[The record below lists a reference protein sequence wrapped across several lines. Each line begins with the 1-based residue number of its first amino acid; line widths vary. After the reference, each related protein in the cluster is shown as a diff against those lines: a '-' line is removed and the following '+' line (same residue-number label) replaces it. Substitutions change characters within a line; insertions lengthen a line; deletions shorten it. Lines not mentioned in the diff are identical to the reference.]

1 MSEKT
6 TKTAVKTAQ
15 NKADKKP
22 ATASKSSVASPKIAA
37 KKTASKTAATKK
49 SAPKASKPAVKKES
63 TKPTAAKTSTKTAV
77 SKSTK
82 SAAKKPATKTENK
95 TAVKKEENIKA
106 LTSTFGLP
114 TSVEKEGLKK
124 PKITPRQNPAK
135 AKHQSTAEKASPKT
149 KSASSTVTFDTI
161 KKASKQKG
169 TELAKS
175 SENSTSKKLINS
187 LKIIENISHTLGIS
201 DRERIT
207 FDIEEISPNELR
219 VRIVNGTKNFK
230 SPWFAIKNEEP
241 YIFMPAEILDM
252 VFRMLR
258 TAQKESFEL
267 RLERSIWQHM
277 PIDFGDVWRVAM
289 DELARSNFAKEPD
302 LEKLIAKIK
311 QEHPNLFV
319 DMTSFIAGE

>member
-6 TKTAVKTAQ
+6 TKTAVKKTAT
-15 NKADKKP
+15 KTAAKSAVKKP
-22 ATASKSSVASPKIAA
+22 AAASKSS
-37 KKTASKTAATKK
+37 TA
-49 SAPKASKPAVKKES
+49 
-63 TKPTAAKTSTKTAV
+63 STKTATKKPA
-77 SKSTK
+77 SKTESK
-82 SAAKKPATKTENK
+82 RAAKKA
-95 TAVKKEENIKA
+95 ENIGA

-114 TSVEKEGLKK
+114 TSVEKELKK
-124 PKITPRQNPAK
+124 PTITPRQNPAK
-135 AKHQSTAEKASPKT
+135 AKRQSETEKSSPKSQKAT
-149 KSASSTVTFDTI
+149 QAFDSI
-161 KKASKQKG
+161 KKANKQKS

-175 SENSTSKKLINS
+175 NENSTSKKLINS

-207 FDIEEISPNELR
+207 FDIEEVSSNELR
-219 VRIVNGTKNFK
+219 IRIVNGTKNFK

-258 TAQKESFEL
+258 TAQKESFDL

-289 DELARSNFAKEPD
+289 DELARGNFAKEPD

>member
-6 TKTAVKTAQ
+6 TKTAVKKTAT
-15 NKADKKP
+15 KTAAKTAVKKP
-22 ATASKSSVASPKIAA
+22 TAASKSS
-37 KKTASKTAATKK
+37 TA
-49 SAPKASKPAVKKES
+49 
-63 TKPTAAKTSTKTAV
+63 STKTAV
-77 SKSTK
+77 KKPASKTESK
-82 SAAKKPATKTENK
+82 RAAKKA
-95 TAVKKEENIKA
+95 ENIGA

-114 TSVEKEGLKK
+114 TSVENEELKK

-135 AKHQSTAEKASPKT
+135 AKRQSAIEKTSPKSQKAT
-149 KSASSTVTFDTI
+149 QAFDSI
-161 KKASKQKG
+161 KKTSKQKS

-175 SENSTSKKLINS
+175 DSTSKKLINS

-207 FDIEEISPNELR
+207 FDIEEVSSNELR

-289 DELARSNFAKEPD
+289 DELARGNFAKEPD

>member
-6 TKTAVKTAQ
+6 TKTAVK
-15 NKADKKP
+15 
-22 ATASKSSVASPKIAA
+22 
-37 KKTASKTAATKK
+37 KTA
-49 SAPKASKPAVKKES
+49 
-63 TKPTAAKTSTKTAV
+63 TKTAV
-77 SKSTK
+77 
-82 SAAKKPATKTENK
+82 KKPATKTAAK
-95 TAVKKEENIKA
+95 PAVKKPAAASKSSTASTKTAAKKPASKTESKRAAKKAENIGA

-114 TSVEKEGLKK
+114 TSVENEELKK

-135 AKHQSTAEKASPKT
+135 AKRQSAIEKTSPKSQKAT
-149 KSASSTVTFDTI
+149 QAFDSV
-161 KKASKQKG
+161 KKANKQKS

-175 SENSTSKKLINS
+175 DSTSKKLINS

-207 FDIEEISPNELR
+207 FDIEEVSSNELR

-289 DELARSNFAKEPD
+289 DELARGNFAKEPD

>member
-6 TKTAVKTAQ
+6 TKTAVKKPAAKTAA
-15 NKADKKP
+15 KSAVKKP
-22 ATASKSSVASPKIAA
+22 AVASKSS
-37 KKTASKTAATKK
+37 TA
-49 SAPKASKPAVKKES
+49 
-63 TKPTAAKTSTKTAV
+63 STKTA
-77 SKSTK
+77 T
-82 SAAKKPATKTENK
+82 KKPASKTESK
-95 TAVKKEENIKA
+95 RATKKAENIGA

-114 TSVEKEGLKK
+114 TSVENEELKK

-135 AKHQSTAEKASPKT
+135 AKRQSMTEKTSPKSQ
-149 KSASSTVTFDTI
+149 KASSTQAFDSV
-161 KKASKQKG
+161 KKTNKQKS

-175 SENSTSKKLINS
+175 DSTSKKLINS

-207 FDIEEISPNELR
+207 FDIEEVSSNELR

-289 DELARSNFAKEPD
+289 DELARGNFAKEPD

>member
-6 TKTAVKTAQ
+6 TKTAVKKTA
-15 NKADKKP
+15 AETAVKKP
-22 ATASKSSVASPKIAA
+22 TAKTAAKTAVKKQAAASKSS
-37 KKTASKTAATKK
+37 TA
-49 SAPKASKPAVKKES
+49 
-63 TKPTAAKTSTKTAV
+63 STKTAV
-77 SKSTK
+77 KKT
-82 SAAKKPATKTENK
+82 ATKKPASKTESK
-95 TAVKKEENIKA
+95 RAVKKAENIGA

-114 TSVEKEGLKK
+114 TSVENEELKK

-135 AKHQSTAEKASPKT
+135 AKRQSAIEKSSPKNQKAT
-149 KSASSTVTFDTI
+149 QAFDTT
-161 KKASKQKG
+161 KKTNKQKS

-175 SENSTSKKLINS
+175 NENSTSKKLINS

-207 FDIEEISPNELR
+207 FDIEEVSSNELR

-289 DELARSNFAKEPD
+289 DELARGNFAKEPD

>member
-6 TKTAVKTAQ
+6 TKTTVKKTAT
-15 NKADKKP
+15 KTAAKTTAKKP
-22 ATASKSSVASPKIAA
+22 AVASKSS
-37 KKTASKTAATKK
+37 TA
-49 SAPKASKPAVKKES
+49 
-63 TKPTAAKTSTKTAV
+63 STKTATKKPA
-77 SKSTK
+77 SKTESK
-82 SAAKKPATKTENK
+82 RAAKKA
-95 TAVKKEENIKA
+95 ENIGA
-106 LTSTFGLP
+106 LTSAFGLP
-114 TSVEKEGLKK
+114 TSVEKELKK

-135 AKHQSTAEKASPKT
+135 AKRQSETEKSSPKSQKAT
-149 KSASSTVTFDTI
+149 QAFDSI
-161 KKASKQKG
+161 KKAGKQKS

-175 SENSTSKKLINS
+175 NENSTSKKLINS

-207 FDIEEISPNELR
+207 FDIEEVSSNELR
-219 VRIVNGTKNFK
+219 IRIVNGTKNFK

-258 TAQKESFEL
+258 TAQKESFDL

-289 DELARSNFAKEPD
+289 DELARGNFAKEPD

>member
-6 TKTAVKTAQ
+6 TKTAVK
-15 NKADKKP
+15 KP
-22 ATASKSSVASPKIAA
+22 AA
-37 KKTASKTAATKK
+37 KTAA
-49 SAPKASKPAVKKES
+49 
-63 TKPTAAKTSTKTAV
+63 
-77 SKSTK
+77 
-82 SAAKKPATKTENK
+82 K
-95 TAVKKEENIKA
+95 TAVKKSAAASKSSTASTKTATKKPASKTESKRAAKKAENIGA

-114 TSVEKEGLKK
+114 TSVENEELKK

-135 AKHQSTAEKASPKT
+135 AKRQSMTEKTSPKSQKAT
-149 KSASSTVTFDTI
+149 QAFDSV
-161 KKASKQKG
+161 KKTSKQKS

-175 SENSTSKKLINS
+175 DSTSKKLINS

-207 FDIEEISPNELR
+207 FDIEEVSSNELR

-289 DELARSNFAKEPD
+289 DELARGNFAKEPD

>member
-6 TKTAVKTAQ
+6 TKTTV
-15 NKADKKP
+15 
-22 ATASKSSVASPKIAA
+22 
-37 KKTASKTAATKK
+37 KKTATKTAAKT
-49 SAPKASKPAVKKES
+49 ATKPAVKKPA
-63 TKPTAAKTSTKTAV
+63 TKKPAAA
-77 SKSTK
+77 SKSSTA
-82 SAAKKPATKTENK
+82 STKPATKKPASKTESK
-95 TAVKKEENIKA
+95 RATKKAENIGA

-114 TSVEKEGLKK
+114 TSVENEELKK

-135 AKHQSTAEKASPKT
+135 AKRQSMTEKSSPKSQKAT
-149 KSASSTVTFDTI
+149 QAFDSI
-161 KKASKQKG
+161 KKANEQKS

-175 SENSTSKKLINS
+175 DSTSKKLINS

-207 FDIEEISPNELR
+207 FDIEEVSSNELR
-219 VRIVNGTKNFK
+219 IRIVNGTKNFK

-258 TAQKESFEL
+258 TAQKESFDL

-289 DELARSNFAKEPD
+289 DELARGNFAKEPD

>member
-6 TKTAVKTAQ
+6 TKTA
-15 NKADKKP
+15 DKK
-22 ATASKSSVASPKIAA
+22 
-37 KKTASKTAATKK
+37 
-49 SAPKASKPAVKKES
+49 
-63 TKPTAAKTSTKTAV
+63 TAAKTATKP
-77 SKSTK
+77 
-82 SAAKKPATKTENK
+82 AAKKPAAASKSSTASTKTATKKPASK
-95 TAVKKEENIKA
+95 TESKRAAKKAENIGA
-106 LTSTFGLP
+106 LTSAFGLP
-114 TSVEKEGLKK
+114 TSVENEELKK

-135 AKHQSTAEKASPKT
+135 AKRQSAIEKTSPKSQKAT
-149 KSASSTVTFDTI
+149 QAFDSI
-161 KKASKQKG
+161 KKTSKQKS

-175 SENSTSKKLINS
+175 DSTSKKLINS

-207 FDIEEISPNELR
+207 FDIEEVSSNELR
-219 VRIVNGTKNFK
+219 IRIVNGTKNFK

-289 DELARSNFAKEPD
+289 DELARGNFAKEPD

>member
-1 MSEKT
+1 MREKT
-6 TKTAVKTAQ
+6 TKTAVK
-15 NKADKKP
+15 
-22 ATASKSSVASPKIAA
+22 
-37 KKTASKTAATKK
+37 KTAT
-49 SAPKASKPAVKKES
+49 KPAVKKPAA
-63 TKPTAAKTSTKTAV
+63 KTAAKSAV
-77 SKSTK
+77 
-82 SAAKKPATKTENK
+82 KKPASKTESK
-95 TAVKKEENIKA
+95 RATKKAENIGA

-114 TSVEKEGLKK
+114 TSVENEELKK

-135 AKHQSTAEKASPKT
+135 AKRQSAIEKSSA
-149 KSASSTVTFDTI
+149 KSQKASSTQAFDSI
-161 KKASKQKG
+161 KKANKQKS

-175 SENSTSKKLINS
+175 NENSTSKKLINS

-207 FDIEEISPNELR
+207 FDIEEVSSNELR
-219 VRIVNGTKNFK
+219 IRIVNGTKNFK

-289 DELARSNFAKEPD
+289 DELARGNFAKEPD

>member
-6 TKTAVKTAQ
+6 TKTAVKKTAT
-15 NKADKKP
+15 KPAIKKTATKTAAKSAVKKP
-22 ATASKSSVASPKIAA
+22 AAASKSS
-37 KKTASKTAATKK
+37 TA
-49 SAPKASKPAVKKES
+49 
-63 TKPTAAKTSTKTAV
+63 STKTA
-77 SKSTK
+77 T
-82 SAAKKPATKTENK
+82 KKPANKTESK
-95 TAVKKEENIKA
+95 RATKKAENIGA

-114 TSVEKEGLKK
+114 TSVEKELKK
-124 PKITPRQNPAK
+124 PKITPRQHPAK
-135 AKHQSTAEKASPKT
+135 AKRQSAIEKSSPKSQKAT
-149 KSASSTVTFDTI
+149 QAFDSI
-161 KKASKQKG
+161 KKANKQKS

-175 SENSTSKKLINS
+175 NENSTSKKLINS

-207 FDIEEISPNELR
+207 FDIEEVSSNELR
-219 VRIVNGTKNFK
+219 IRIVNGTKNFK

-258 TAQKESFEL
+258 TAQKESFDL

-289 DELARSNFAKEPD
+289 DELARGNFAKEPD

>member
-6 TKTAVKTAQ
+6 TKTAVK
-15 NKADKKP
+15 
-22 ATASKSSVASPKIAA
+22 
-37 KKTASKTAATKK
+37 KTAT
-49 SAPKASKPAVKKES
+49 KPAVKKTA
-63 TKPTAAKTSTKTAV
+63 TKTAAKSAVKKPAAASKSSTASTKTAV
-77 SKSTK
+77 KKPASKTESK
-82 SAAKKPATKTENK
+82 RAAKKA
-95 TAVKKEENIKA
+95 ENIGA

-114 TSVEKEGLKK
+114 TSVENEELKK

-135 AKHQSTAEKASPKT
+135 AKRQSAIEKTSPKSQKAT
-149 KSASSTVTFDTI
+149 QAFDSI
-161 KKASKQKG
+161 KKTNKQKS

-175 SENSTSKKLINS
+175 DSTSKKLINS

-207 FDIEEISPNELR
+207 FDIEEVSSNELR
-219 VRIVNGTKNFK
+219 IRIVNGTKNFK

-289 DELARSNFAKEPD
+289 DELARGNFAKEPD

>member
-6 TKTAVKTAQ
+6 TKTAVK
-15 NKADKKP
+15 
-22 ATASKSSVASPKIAA
+22 
-37 KKTASKTAATKK
+37 KTAT
-49 SAPKASKPAVKKES
+49 KPAV
-63 TKPTAAKTSTKTAV
+63 
-77 SKSTK
+77 
-82 SAAKKPATKTENK
+82 KKPATKTAAKSAVKKPAAASKSSTASTK
-95 TAVKKEENIKA
+95 TAVTKIATKKPASKTESKRAAKKAENIGA

-114 TSVEKEGLKK
+114 TSVENEELKK

-135 AKHQSTAEKASPKT
+135 AKGQSETEKSSPKSQKAT
-149 KSASSTVTFDTI
+149 QAFDSV
-161 KKASKQKG
+161 KKTNKQKS

-175 SENSTSKKLINS
+175 NSTSKKLINS

-207 FDIEEISPNELR
+207 FDIEEVSSNELR

-289 DELARSNFAKEPD
+289 DELARGNFAKEPD

>member
-6 TKTAVKTAQ
+6 TKTAVKKTAT
-15 NKADKKP
+15 KTAAKSAVKKP
-22 ATASKSSVASPKIAA
+22 AAASKSS
-37 KKTASKTAATKK
+37 TA
-49 SAPKASKPAVKKES
+49 
-63 TKPTAAKTSTKTAV
+63 STKTAV
-77 SKSTK
+77 
-82 SAAKKPATKTENK
+82 KKPASKTESK
-95 TAVKKEENIKA
+95 RATKKAENIGA

-114 TSVEKEGLKK
+114 TSVENEELKK

-135 AKHQSTAEKASPKT
+135 AKGQSMTEKSSPKSQKAT
-149 KSASSTVTFDTI
+149 QAFDSI
-161 KKASKQKG
+161 KKANKQKS

-175 SENSTSKKLINS
+175 DSTSKKLINS

-207 FDIEEISPNELR
+207 FDIEEVSSNELR
-219 VRIVNGTKNFK
+219 IRIVNGTKNFK

-258 TAQKESFEL
+258 TAQKESFDL

-289 DELARSNFAKEPD
+289 DELARGNFAKEPD

>member
-6 TKTAVKTAQ
+6 TKTAVKKTAT
-15 NKADKKP
+15 KPAIKKTATKTAAKPAVKKP
-22 ATASKSSVASPKIAA
+22 ATASKSS
-37 KKTASKTAATKK
+37 TA
-49 SAPKASKPAVKKES
+49 
-63 TKPTAAKTSTKTAV
+63 STKTA
-77 SKSTK
+77 T
-82 SAAKKPATKTENK
+82 KKPANKTESK
-95 TAVKKEENIKA
+95 RATKKAENIGA

-114 TSVEKEGLKK
+114 TSVEKELKK
-124 PKITPRQNPAK
+124 PKITPRQNLAK
-135 AKHQSTAEKASPKT
+135 AKRQSETEKSSPKSQKAT
-149 KSASSTVTFDTI
+149 QAFDSI
-161 KKASKQKG
+161 KKANKQKS

-175 SENSTSKKLINS
+175 NENSTSKKLINS

-207 FDIEEISPNELR
+207 FDIEEVSSNELR

-258 TAQKESFEL
+258 TAQKESFDL

-289 DELARSNFAKEPD
+289 DELARGNFAKEPD

>member
-6 TKTAVKTAQ
+6 TKT
-15 NKADKKP
+15 
-22 ATASKSSVASPKIAA
+22 SV
-37 KKTASKTAATKK
+37 KKTAT
-49 SAPKASKPAVKKES
+49 KPAI
-63 TKPTAAKTSTKTAV
+63 
-77 SKSTK
+77 
-82 SAAKKPATKTENK
+82 KKPATKTAAK
-95 TAVKKEENIKA
+95 TAVKKPAAASKSSTASTKTAAKKSASKTESKRATKKAENIGA

-114 TSVEKEGLKK
+114 TSVEKELKK

-135 AKHQSTAEKASPKT
+135 AKRQSVREKSSA
-149 KSASSTVTFDTI
+149 KSQKATQAFDSI
-161 KKASKQKG
+161 KKANKQKS

-175 SENSTSKKLINS
+175 NENSTSKKLINS

-207 FDIEEISPNELR
+207 FDIEEVSSNELR

-289 DELARSNFAKEPD
+289 DELARGNFAKEPD

>member
-6 TKTAVKTAQ
+6 TKTAVKKTAA
-15 NKADKKP
+15 KTATKTAVKKP
-22 ATASKSSVASPKIAA
+22 AAASKSS
-37 KKTASKTAATKK
+37 TA
-49 SAPKASKPAVKKES
+49 
-63 TKPTAAKTSTKTAV
+63 STKTAV
-77 SKSTK
+77 
-82 SAAKKPATKTENK
+82 KKPASKTESK
-95 TAVKKEENIKA
+95 RTTKKAENIGA

-114 TSVEKEGLKK
+114 TSVENEELKK

-135 AKHQSTAEKASPKT
+135 AKRQSMTEKTSPKSQKAT
-149 KSASSTVTFDTI
+149 QAFDSV
-161 KKASKQKG
+161 KKTSKQKS

-175 SENSTSKKLINS
+175 DSTSKKLINS

-207 FDIEEISPNELR
+207 FDIEEVSSNELR
-219 VRIVNGTKNFK
+219 IRIVNGTKNFK

-289 DELARSNFAKEPD
+289 DELARGNFAKEPD

>member
-6 TKTAVKTAQ
+6 TKTAVK
-15 NKADKKP
+15 
-22 ATASKSSVASPKIAA
+22 
-37 KKTASKTAATKK
+37 KTATKTAA
-49 SAPKASKPAVKKES
+49 KPAVKKSAAASKSS
-63 TKPTAAKTSTKTAV
+63 TASTKTA
-77 SKSTK
+77 T
-82 SAAKKPATKTENK
+82 KKPASKTESK
-95 TAVKKEENIKA
+95 RATKKAENIGA

-114 TSVEKEGLKK
+114 TSVENEELKK

-135 AKHQSTAEKASPKT
+135 AKRQSMTEKTSPKSQKAT
-149 KSASSTVTFDTI
+149 QAFDSV
-161 KKASKQKG
+161 KKTNKQKS

-175 SENSTSKKLINS
+175 DSTSKKLINS

-207 FDIEEISPNELR
+207 FDIEEVSSNELR

-289 DELARSNFAKEPD
+289 DELARGNFAKEPD

>member
-6 TKTAVKTAQ
+6 TKTAVKKTAT
-15 NKADKKP
+15 KTAAKSAVKKP
-22 ATASKSSVASPKIAA
+22 AAASKSS
-37 KKTASKTAATKK
+37 TA
-49 SAPKASKPAVKKES
+49 
-63 TKPTAAKTSTKTAV
+63 STKTAV
-77 SKSTK
+77 KKPASKTESK
-82 SAAKKPATKTENK
+82 RAAKKA
-95 TAVKKEENIKA
+95 ENIGA

-114 TSVEKEGLKK
+114 TSVENEELKK

-135 AKHQSTAEKASPKT
+135 AKRQSAIEKSSPKSQKAT
-149 KSASSTVTFDTI
+149 QAFDSI
-161 KKASKQKG
+161 KKANKQKS

-175 SENSTSKKLINS
+175 DSTSKKLINS

-207 FDIEEISPNELR
+207 FDIEEVSSNELR
-219 VRIVNGTKNFK
+219 IRIVNGTKNFK

-289 DELARSNFAKEPD
+289 DELARGNFAKEPD

>member
-6 TKTAVKTAQ
+6 TKTAVKKTAT
-15 NKADKKP
+15 KTAAKP
-22 ATASKSSVASPKIAA
+22 AVKKSAAASKSS
-37 KKTASKTAATKK
+37 TASTKTATKK
-49 SAPKASKPAVKKES
+49 SASKTESKRAVKK
-63 TKPTAAKTSTKTAV
+63 A
-77 SKSTK
+77 
-82 SAAKKPATKTENK
+82 
-95 TAVKKEENIKA
+95 ENIGA

-114 TSVEKEGLKK
+114 TSVENEELKK

-135 AKHQSTAEKASPKT
+135 AKRQSAIEKSSPKNQKAT
-149 KSASSTVTFDTI
+149 QAFDSI
-161 KKASKQKG
+161 KKTNKQKS

-175 SENSTSKKLINS
+175 NENSTSKKLINS

-207 FDIEEISPNELR
+207 FDIEEVSSNELR

-289 DELARSNFAKEPD
+289 DELARGNFAKEPD

>member
-6 TKTAVKTAQ
+6 TKTAVKKTAT
-15 NKADKKP
+15 KPAIKKTATKTAAKSAVKKP
-22 ATASKSSVASPKIAA
+22 AAASKSS
-37 KKTASKTAATKK
+37 TA
-49 SAPKASKPAVKKES
+49 
-63 TKPTAAKTSTKTAV
+63 STKTA
-77 SKSTK
+77 T
-82 SAAKKPATKTENK
+82 KKPANKTESK
-95 TAVKKEENIKA
+95 RATKKAENIGA

-114 TSVEKEGLKK
+114 TSVEKEELKK

-135 AKHQSTAEKASPKT
+135 AKRQSETEKSSPKSQKAT
-149 KSASSTVTFDTI
+149 QAFDSI
-161 KKASKQKG
+161 KKANKQKS

-175 SENSTSKKLINS
+175 DSTSKKLINS

-207 FDIEEISPNELR
+207 FDIEEVSSNELR
-219 VRIVNGTKNFK
+219 IRIVNGTKNFK

-258 TAQKESFEL
+258 TAQKESFDL

-289 DELARSNFAKEPD
+289 DELARGNFAKEPD

>member
-6 TKTAVKTAQ
+6 TKTAVK
-15 NKADKKP
+15 
-22 ATASKSSVASPKIAA
+22 
-37 KKTASKTAATKK
+37 
-49 SAPKASKPAVKKES
+49 
-63 TKPTAAKTSTKTAV
+63 
-77 SKSTK
+77 
-82 SAAKKPATKTENK
+82 KPATKTAAK
-95 TAVKKEENIKA
+95 SAVKKPAAASKSSTASTKTATKKPASKTESKRATKKAENIGA

-114 TSVEKEGLKK
+114 TSVENEELKK

-135 AKHQSTAEKASPKT
+135 AKRQSMTEKTSPKSQKAT
-149 KSASSTVTFDTI
+149 QTFDSV
-161 KKASKQKG
+161 KKTNKQKS

-175 SENSTSKKLINS
+175 DSTSKKLINS

-207 FDIEEISPNELR
+207 FDIEEVSSNELR

-289 DELARSNFAKEPD
+289 DELARGNFAKEPD

>member
-6 TKTAVKTAQ
+6 TKTAVK
-15 NKADKKP
+15 
-22 ATASKSSVASPKIAA
+22 
-37 KKTASKTAATKK
+37 KTATKTAAKT
-49 SAPKASKPAVKKES
+49 ATKPAVKKPAAASKSS
-63 TKPTAAKTSTKTAV
+63 TASTKTAV
-77 SKSTK
+77 
-82 SAAKKPATKTENK
+82 KKPASKTESK
-95 TAVKKEENIKA
+95 RATKKAENIGA

-114 TSVEKEGLKK
+114 TSVEKEELKK

-135 AKHQSTAEKASPKT
+135 AKRQSMTEKSSPKSQKAT
-149 KSASSTVTFDTI
+149 QAFDSI
-161 KKASKQKG
+161 KKANKQKS

-175 SENSTSKKLINS
+175 NENSTSKKLINS

-207 FDIEEISPNELR
+207 FDIEEVSSNELR
-219 VRIVNGTKNFK
+219 IRIVNGTKNFK

-258 TAQKESFEL
+258 TAQKESFDL

-289 DELARSNFAKEPD
+289 DELARGNFAKEPD

>member
-6 TKTAVKTAQ
+6 TKTAVK
-15 NKADKKP
+15 KP
-22 ATASKSSVASPKIAA
+22 AA
-37 KKTASKTAATKK
+37 KTAA
-49 SAPKASKPAVKKES
+49 KPAVKKSAAASKSS
-63 TKPTAAKTSTKTAV
+63 TASTKT
-77 SKSTK
+77 
-82 SAAKKPATKTENK
+82 AAKKPASKTESK
-95 TAVKKEENIKA
+95 RAAKKAENIGA

-114 TSVEKEGLKK
+114 TSVENEELKK

-135 AKHQSTAEKASPKT
+135 AKRQSMTEKTSPKSQKAT
-149 KSASSTVTFDTI
+149 QAFDTT
-161 KKASKQKG
+161 KKTNKQKS

-175 SENSTSKKLINS
+175 NENYTSKKLINS

-207 FDIEEISPNELR
+207 FDIEEVSSNELR

-289 DELARSNFAKEPD
+289 DELARGNFAKEPD

>member
-6 TKTAVKTAQ
+6 TKTAVK
-15 NKADKKP
+15 KP
-22 ATASKSSVASPKIAA
+22 AAKTAAKPAAKKSAAASKSS
-37 KKTASKTAATKK
+37 TA
-49 SAPKASKPAVKKES
+49 
-63 TKPTAAKTSTKTAV
+63 STKT
-77 SKSTK
+77 
-82 SAAKKPATKTENK
+82 AAKKPASKTESK
-95 TAVKKEENIKA
+95 RAAKKAENIGA

-114 TSVEKEGLKK
+114 TSVENEELKK

-135 AKHQSTAEKASPKT
+135 AKRQSTIEKTSPKSQKAT
-149 KSASSTVTFDTI
+149 QAFDTK
-161 KKASKQKG
+161 KKANNQKS

-175 SENSTSKKLINS
+175 DSTSKKLINS

-207 FDIEEISPNELR
+207 FDIEEVSSNELR

-289 DELARSNFAKEPD
+289 DELARGNFAKEPD

>member
-6 TKTAVKTAQ
+6 TKTAVK
-15 NKADKKP
+15 
-22 ATASKSSVASPKIAA
+22 
-37 KKTASKTAATKK
+37 KTATKTAAK
-49 SAPKASKPAVKKES
+49 SATKPAVKKPATKKPAAASKSS
-63 TKPTAAKTSTKTAV
+63 TASTKTA
-77 SKSTK
+77 T
-82 SAAKKPATKTENK
+82 KKPASKTESK
-95 TAVKKEENIKA
+95 RATKKAENIGA

-114 TSVEKEGLKK
+114 TSVENEELKK

-135 AKHQSTAEKASPKT
+135 AKRQSAIEKTSPKSQKAT
-149 KSASSTVTFDTI
+149 QAFDSV
-161 KKASKQKG
+161 KKTNKQKS

-175 SENSTSKKLINS
+175 NENSTSKKLINS

-207 FDIEEISPNELR
+207 FDIEEVSSNELR

-289 DELARSNFAKEPD
+289 DELARGNFAKEPD

>member
-6 TKTAVKTAQ
+6 TKTAVKETAT
-15 NKADKKP
+15 KPAIKKP
-22 ATASKSSVASPKIAA
+22 AA
-37 KKTASKTAATKK
+37 
-49 SAPKASKPAVKKES
+49 
-63 TKPTAAKTSTKTAV
+63 KTAV
-77 SKSTK
+77 KP
-82 SAAKKPATKTENK
+82 AAKKPAAASKSSTASTKTATKKPANK
-95 TAVKKEENIKA
+95 TESKRAAKKAENIGA
-106 LTSTFGLP
+106 LTSAFGLP
-114 TSVEKEGLKK
+114 TSVENEELKK

-135 AKHQSTAEKASPKT
+135 AKRQSMTEKTSPKSQKASSAQAFDSVKKT
-149 KSASSTVTFDTI
+149 N
-161 KKASKQKG
+161 KQKS

-175 SENSTSKKLINS
+175 DSTSKKLINS

-207 FDIEEISPNELR
+207 FDIEEVSSNELR

-289 DELARSNFAKEPD
+289 DELARGNFAKEPD

>member
-6 TKTAVKTAQ
+6 TKTAVKKTAT
-15 NKADKKP
+15 KTAAKSAVKKP
-22 ATASKSSVASPKIAA
+22 TAASKSS
-37 KKTASKTAATKK
+37 TA
-49 SAPKASKPAVKKES
+49 
-63 TKPTAAKTSTKTAV
+63 STKT
-77 SKSTK
+77 
-82 SAAKKPATKTENK
+82 AAKKPASKTESK
-95 TAVKKEENIKA
+95 RAVKKAENIGA

-114 TSVEKEGLKK
+114 TSVEKEELKK

-135 AKHQSTAEKASPKT
+135 AKRQSAIEKTSL
-149 KSASSTVTFDTI
+149 KSQKATQAFDSI
-161 KKASKQKG
+161 KKTSKQKS

-175 SENSTSKKLINS
+175 DSTSKKLINS

-207 FDIEEISPNELR
+207 FDIEEVSSNELR

-289 DELARSNFAKEPD
+289 DELARGNFAKEPD

>member
-6 TKTAVKTAQ
+6 TKTTV
-15 NKADKKP
+15 
-22 ATASKSSVASPKIAA
+22 
-37 KKTASKTAATKK
+37 
-49 SAPKASKPAVKKES
+49 
-63 TKPTAAKTSTKTAV
+63 
-77 SKSTK
+77 
-82 SAAKKPATKTENK
+82 KKPATKTAAKTATK
-95 TAVKKEENIKA
+95 TAVKKPAAASKSSTASTKTATKKPASKTESKRATKKAENIGA

-114 TSVEKEGLKK
+114 TSVEKELKK

-135 AKHQSTAEKASPKT
+135 AKRQSVIEKTSPKSQKAT
-149 KSASSTVTFDTI
+149 QAFDSV
-161 KKASKQKG
+161 KKTSKQKS

-175 SENSTSKKLINS
+175 NENSTSKKLINS

-207 FDIEEISPNELR
+207 FDIEEVSSNELR

-289 DELARSNFAKEPD
+289 DELARGNFAKEPD

>member
-6 TKTAVKTAQ
+6 TKTAVK
-15 NKADKKP
+15 KP
-22 ATASKSSVASPKIAA
+22 AT
-37 KKTASKTAATKK
+37 KTAA
-49 SAPKASKPAVKKES
+49 
-63 TKPTAAKTSTKTAV
+63 
-77 SKSTK
+77 K
-82 SAAKKPATKTENK
+82 SAAKKPAAASKSSTASTKTAAKK
-95 TAVKKEENIKA
+95 TATKKPASKTESKRATKKAENIGA

-114 TSVEKEGLKK
+114 TSVENEELKK

-135 AKHQSTAEKASPKT
+135 AKRQSETEKSSPKSQKAT
-149 KSASSTVTFDTI
+149 QAFDSI
-161 KKASKQKG
+161 KKANKQKS

-175 SENSTSKKLINS
+175 NENSTSKKLINS

-207 FDIEEISPNELR
+207 FDIEEVSSNELR
-219 VRIVNGTKNFK
+219 IRIVNGTKNFK

-258 TAQKESFEL
+258 TAQKESFDL

-289 DELARSNFAKEPD
+289 DELARGNFAKEPD

>member
-6 TKTAVKTAQ
+6 TKTAVKKTAT
-15 NKADKKP
+15 KTAAKSAVKKP
-22 ATASKSSVASPKIAA
+22 AAASKSS
-37 KKTASKTAATKK
+37 TA
-49 SAPKASKPAVKKES
+49 
-63 TKPTAAKTSTKTAV
+63 STKTA
-77 SKSTK
+77 T
-82 SAAKKPATKTENK
+82 KKPASKTESK
-95 TAVKKEENIKA
+95 RATKKAENIGA

-114 TSVEKEGLKK
+114 TSVEKELKK

-135 AKHQSTAEKASPKT
+135 AKRQSAIEKSSPKSQKAT
-149 KSASSTVTFDTI
+149 QAFDSI
-161 KKASKQKG
+161 KKANKQKS

-175 SENSTSKKLINS
+175 NENSTSKKLINS

-207 FDIEEISPNELR
+207 FDIEEVSSNELR
-219 VRIVNGTKNFK
+219 IRIVNGTKNFK

-258 TAQKESFEL
+258 TAQKESFDL

-289 DELARSNFAKEPD
+289 DELARGNFAKEPD

>member
-6 TKTAVKTAQ
+6 TKTTVKTA
-15 NKADKKP
+15 A
-22 ATASKSSVASPKIAA
+22 
-37 KKTASKTAATKK
+37 KTAA
-49 SAPKASKPAVKKES
+49 KPAVKK
-63 TKPTAAKTSTKTAV
+63 PTAASKSSTASTKTAV
-77 SKSTK
+77 
-82 SAAKKPATKTENK
+82 KKPASKTERK
-95 TAVKKEENIKA
+95 RAAIKAENIGA
-106 LTSTFGLP
+106 LTSAFGLP
-114 TSVEKEGLKK
+114 TSVENEELKK

-135 AKHQSTAEKASPKT
+135 AKRQSMTEKTSPKSQKAT
-149 KSASSTVTFDTI
+149 QAFDSI
-161 KKASKQKG
+161 KKANKQKS

-175 SENSTSKKLINS
+175 DSTSKKLINS

-207 FDIEEISPNELR
+207 FDIEEVSSNELR

-230 SPWFAIKNEEP
+230 SPWFAIKTEEP

-258 TAQKESFEL
+258 TAQKESFDL

-289 DELARSNFAKEPD
+289 DELARGNFAKEPD

>member
-6 TKTAVKTAQ
+6 TKTAVKKTAT
-15 NKADKKP
+15 KPAIKKTATKTAAKSAVKKP
-22 ATASKSSVASPKIAA
+22 AAASKSS
-37 KKTASKTAATKK
+37 TA
-49 SAPKASKPAVKKES
+49 
-63 TKPTAAKTSTKTAV
+63 STKTA
-77 SKSTK
+77 T
-82 SAAKKPATKTENK
+82 KKPASKTESK
-95 TAVKKEENIKA
+95 RATKKAENIGA

-114 TSVEKEGLKK
+114 TSVEKELKK

-135 AKHQSTAEKASPKT
+135 AKRQSAIEKSSPKSQKAT
-149 KSASSTVTFDTI
+149 QAFDSI
-161 KKASKQKG
+161 KKANKQKS

-175 SENSTSKKLINS
+175 NENSTSKKLINS

-207 FDIEEISPNELR
+207 FDIEEVSSNELR
-219 VRIVNGTKNFK
+219 IRIVNGTKNFK

-258 TAQKESFEL
+258 TAQKESFDL

-289 DELARSNFAKEPD
+289 DELARGNFAKEPD

>member
-6 TKTAVKTAQ
+6 TKTAVKKTAT
-15 NKADKKP
+15 KTAAKSSVKKP
-22 ATASKSSVASPKIAA
+22 AAASKSS
-37 KKTASKTAATKK
+37 TA
-49 SAPKASKPAVKKES
+49 
-63 TKPTAAKTSTKTAV
+63 STKTAV
-77 SKSTK
+77 KKPTSKTEGK
-82 SAAKKPATKTENK
+82 RAAKKA
-95 TAVKKEENIKA
+95 ENIGA

-114 TSVEKEGLKK
+114 TSVENEELKK

-135 AKHQSTAEKASPKT
+135 TKRQSAIEKTSPKSQKAT
-149 KSASSTVTFDTI
+149 QAFDSI
-161 KKASKQKG
+161 KKTNKQKS

-175 SENSTSKKLINS
+175 DSTSKKLINS

-207 FDIEEISPNELR
+207 FDIEEVSSNELR

-289 DELARSNFAKEPD
+289 DELARGNFAKEPD

>member
-6 TKTAVKTAQ
+6 TKTAVKKTAT
-15 NKADKKP
+15 KTAAKSDVKKP
-22 ATASKSSVASPKIAA
+22 AAASKSS
-37 KKTASKTAATKK
+37 TA
-49 SAPKASKPAVKKES
+49 
-63 TKPTAAKTSTKTAV
+63 STKT
-77 SKSTK
+77 
-82 SAAKKPATKTENK
+82 AAKKPASKTESK
-95 TAVKKEENIKA
+95 RAAKKAENIGA

-114 TSVEKEGLKK
+114 TSVENEELKK

-135 AKHQSTAEKASPKT
+135 AKRQSAIEKSSPKSQ
-149 KSASSTVTFDTI
+149 KASSTQAFDSI
-161 KKASKQKG
+161 KKTSKQKS

-175 SENSTSKKLINS
+175 DSTSKKLINS

-207 FDIEEISPNELR
+207 FDIEEVSSNELR

-289 DELARSNFAKEPD
+289 DELARGNFAKEPD

>member
-6 TKTAVKTAQ
+6 TKTAVKKLA
-15 NKADKKP
+15 
-22 ATASKSSVASPKIAA
+22 
-37 KKTASKTAATKK
+37 
-49 SAPKASKPAVKKES
+49 
-63 TKPTAAKTSTKTAV
+63 TKTA
-77 SKSTK
+77 TK
-82 SAAKKPATKTENK
+82 PAAKKPAAASKSSTASTKTATKKPASK
-95 TAVKKEENIKA
+95 TESKIATKKAENIGT

-114 TSVEKEGLKK
+114 TSVENEELKK

-135 AKHQSTAEKASPKT
+135 AKRQSAIEKTSPKSQKAT
-149 KSASSTVTFDTI
+149 QAFDSV
-161 KKASKQKG
+161 KKTSKQKS

-175 SENSTSKKLINS
+175 DSTSKKLINS

-207 FDIEEISPNELR
+207 FDIEEVSSNELR

-289 DELARSNFAKEPD
+289 DELARGNFAKEPD

>member
-6 TKTAVKTAQ
+6 TKTAVKKTAT
-15 NKADKKP
+15 KTAAKSSVKKP
-22 ATASKSSVASPKIAA
+22 AAASKSS
-37 KKTASKTAATKK
+37 TA
-49 SAPKASKPAVKKES
+49 
-63 TKPTAAKTSTKTAV
+63 STKT
-77 SKSTK
+77 
-82 SAAKKPATKTENK
+82 AAKKPASKTESK
-95 TAVKKEENIKA
+95 RAAKKAENIGA

-114 TSVEKEGLKK
+114 TSVENEELKK

-135 AKHQSTAEKASPKT
+135 AKRQSMTEKTSPKSQKAT
-149 KSASSTVTFDTI
+149 QAFDSI
-161 KKASKQKG
+161 KKANKQKS

-175 SENSTSKKLINS
+175 DSTSKKLINS

-207 FDIEEISPNELR
+207 FDIEEVSSNELR
-219 VRIVNGTKNFK
+219 IRIVNGTKNFK

-289 DELARSNFAKEPD
+289 DELARGNFAKEPD

-319 DMTSFIAGE
+319 DITSFIAGE

>member
-6 TKTAVKTAQ
+6 TKTA
-15 NKADKKP
+15 DKK
-22 ATASKSSVASPKIAA
+22 
-37 KKTASKTAATKK
+37 
-49 SAPKASKPAVKKES
+49 
-63 TKPTAAKTSTKTAV
+63 TAAKTATKP
-77 SKSTK
+77 
-82 SAAKKPATKTENK
+82 AAKKPAAASKSSTASTKTATKKPASK
-95 TAVKKEENIKA
+95 TESKRAAKKAENIGA
-106 LTSTFGLP
+106 LTSAFGLP
-114 TSVEKEGLKK
+114 TSVENEELKK

-135 AKHQSTAEKASPKT
+135 AKRQSMTEKTSPKSQKAT
-149 KSASSTVTFDTI
+149 QAFDSV
-161 KKASKQKG
+161 KKTSKQKS

-175 SENSTSKKLINS
+175 DSTSKKLINS

-207 FDIEEISPNELR
+207 FDIEEVSSNELR

-289 DELARSNFAKEPD
+289 DELARGNFAKEPD

>member
-6 TKTAVKTAQ
+6 TKTAVK
-15 NKADKKP
+15 
-22 ATASKSSVASPKIAA
+22 
-37 KKTASKTAATKK
+37 KTATKTAAKT
-49 SAPKASKPAVKKES
+49 ATKPAVKKPAAASKSS
-63 TKPTAAKTSTKTAV
+63 TASTKTA
-77 SKSTK
+77 T
-82 SAAKKPATKTENK
+82 KKPANKTESK
-95 TAVKKEENIKA
+95 RATKKAENIGA

-114 TSVEKEGLKK
+114 TSVEKELKK

-135 AKHQSTAEKASPKT
+135 AKRQSAIEKSSPKSQKAT
-149 KSASSTVTFDTI
+149 QAFDSI
-161 KKASKQKG
+161 KKANKQKS

-175 SENSTSKKLINS
+175 NENSTSKKLINS

-207 FDIEEISPNELR
+207 FDIEEVSSNELR
-219 VRIVNGTKNFK
+219 IRIVNGTKNFK

-258 TAQKESFEL
+258 TAQKESFDL

-289 DELARSNFAKEPD
+289 DELARGNFAKEPD